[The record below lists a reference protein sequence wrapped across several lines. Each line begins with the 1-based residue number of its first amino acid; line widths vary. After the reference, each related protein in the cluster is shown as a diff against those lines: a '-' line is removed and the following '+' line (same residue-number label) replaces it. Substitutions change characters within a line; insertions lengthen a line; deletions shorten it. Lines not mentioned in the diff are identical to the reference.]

1 MFSYNIIFFFV
12 FLLSLPYLLVKA
24 VSSKRFRYK
33 FFDRINPKPIK
44 QNDYILIHLA
54 SLGEAKAFLNIKET
68 VESIFKKKLLF
79 SVTSN
84 IGYDYLKSQGLEVF
98 LAPLDFNFL
107 YKRLFKQNLPHLAIF
122 FETEIWPSYINYLK
136 KHNTRVILINA
147 RMSDKS
153 YKFYL
158 RFKVFYETISKFDVI
173 IAKSQKDMEKFNKF
187 NKNVKFCHNVKYA
200 LGKKTFDYDFL
211 LTLKMDNKKI
221 FVFASFHKQ
230 ELEFLQ
236 KAINEVLSL
245 GYRVIIAPRYMEDLP
260 LFEKFLKGIAV
271 EYSMLSKLSDIKDCV
286 LVDRFGI
293 LEALYSISSM
303 VFVGGSLS
311 GKLKGHN
318 PIEPAIYNN
327 FVFCGLYMDSFAQE
341 VEFLKNLGCLTQID
355 NINNLKEHILKIQNL
370 RTLSFD
376 KKKEEIENCYKSLLL
391 KLTQA

>member
-1 MFSYNIIFFFV
+1 M
-12 FLLSLPYLLVKA
+12 SLPYLLVKA

-173 IAKSQKDMEKFNKF
+173 IAKSQKDKEKFDKF
-187 NKNVKFCHNVKYA
+187 NNNVKLCDNIKYA
-200 LGKKTFDYDFL
+200 LRKKVFDNDFL
-211 LTLKMDNKKI
+211 HFIKMDNKKI
-221 FVFASFHKQ
+221 FVFASLHKQ

-311 GKLKGHN
+311 AKLKGHN
-318 PIEPAIYNN
+318 PIEPAVYNN
-327 FVFCGLYMDSFAQE
+327 FVFCGRFMDSFAQE
-341 VEFLKNLGCLTQID
+341 VEFLKRSGCLVQIHNFD
-355 NINNLKEHILKIQNL
+355 NLKSYILEYEKSNFCNL
-370 RTLSFD
+370 ERKTQ
-376 KKKEEIENCYKSLLL
+376 EIITCYKNILS
-391 KLTQA
+391 KLIQV

>member
-173 IAKSQKDMEKFNKF
+173 IAKSQKDKEKFDKF
-187 NKNVKFCHNVKYA
+187 NNNVKLCENIKYA
-200 LGKKTFDYDFL
+200 LRKKVFDNDFL
-211 LTLKMDNKKI
+211 HFIKMDNKKI
-221 FVFASFHKQ
+221 FVFASLHKV
-230 ELEFLQ
+230 ELEFLR
-236 KAINEVLSL
+236 KGLIDVLNM
-245 GYRVIIAPRYMEDLP
+245 GFRIIIAPRYLEDLP
-260 LFEKFLKGIAV
+260 LFTDFLKELNI
-271 EYSMLSKLSDIKDCV
+271 EYTMLSKLASIKDCI
-286 LVDRFGI
+286 LIDKFGV
-293 LEALYSISSM
+293 LEAFYSVSSM
-303 VFVGGSLS
+303 VFIGGSLS
-311 GKLKGHN
+311 YKLKGHN
-318 PIEPAIYNN
+318 PIE
-327 FVFCGLYMDSFAQE
+327 
-341 VEFLKNLGCLTQID
+341 
-355 NINNLKEHILKIQNL
+355 
-370 RTLSFD
+370 
-376 KKKEEIENCYKSLLL
+376 
-391 KLTQA
+391 